1 MFFGSIE
8 MECCHQIDY
17 TIKLECKLHDYRQ
30 GIYLKNLT
38 LGAAKV
44 FLRVLGTFRTSKD
57 QINYLP
63 F

>member
-1 MFFGSIE
+1 

-44 FLRVLGTFRTSKD
+44 FLRVLGIFRTSKD